1 MSGECRGR
9 KDSHQATSK
18 IRSGSDS
25 LEVPASL
32 SLLKRPRRRKTPSR
46 SPGRSQTLGHCLWD
60 RTPPSP
66 ERGRPHRTS
75 ANAGPAV
82 PGQSSRPSPRADSIT
97 STRPP
102 DLPARI
108 AAALACCSRPP
119 QPSRL
124 PAAPFPS
131 RHSKTPPCFLPAG
144 SRRQRSC
151 ALARRGGFG
160 RRKEGPPRQ
169 GRRGR
174 ARAPPVRLEVHC
186 GSGRHLLAQRGLV
199 GSKPE
204 ARAKPG
210 SGSPA
215 PSGLQA
221 GMGGFCSME
230 FKHLRELHNDLPLM
244 AVSS

>member
-25 LEVPASL
+25 LGVPASL
-32 SLLKRPRRRKTPSR
+32 SLLKCPRMGKNAISESRKVADPRALSLGPNATVSR
-46 SPGRSQTLGHCLWD
+46 
-60 RTPPSP
+60 
-66 ERGRPHRTS
+66 
-75 ANAGPAV
+75 A
-82 PGQSSRPSPRADSIT
+82 RPSPPDQHQRRAGGPRSVLPAQPQPGPWADSIT

-102 DLPARI
+102 DLPART

-119 QPSRL
+119 LPSRL
-124 PAAPFPS
+124 PAAPSPS

-174 ARAPPVRLEVHC
+174 ARAPPCAWRCTAGAGAIRWPSE
-186 GSGRHLLAQRGLV
+186 GFSGPSL
-199 GSKPE
+199 KPE
-204 ARAKPG
+204 PNLGQVLPRLRVFKQEWEA
-210 SGSPA
+210 SA
-215 PSGLQA
+215 PRNL
-221 GMGGFCSME
+221 
-230 FKHLRELHNDLPLM
+230 NI
-244 AVSS
+244 